1 MDWLSVLNVIGF
13 IITGVSLL
21 ATIHFYY
28 RSLAQLRKAVKTV
41 FEKDIRRIISR
52 IERNKEQFKETV
64 PPAYQELFD
73 IQDELEVI
81 SKKFPEMFE
90 IK

>member
-1 MDWLSVLNVIGF
+1 MNWLSVLNVIGF

-21 ATIHFYY
+21 ATIYFYY
-28 RSLAQLRKAVKTV
+28 RSVMQLRKAVKTV
-41 FEKDIRRIISR
+41 FERDIRRIINR
-52 IERNKEQFKETV
+52 IERNKERFKESV